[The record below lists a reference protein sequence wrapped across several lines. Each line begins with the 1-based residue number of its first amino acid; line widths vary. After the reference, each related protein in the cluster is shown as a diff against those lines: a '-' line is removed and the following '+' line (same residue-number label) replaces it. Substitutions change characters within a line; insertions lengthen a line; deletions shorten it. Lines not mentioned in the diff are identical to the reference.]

1 LAATGR
7 ARIEEVPG
15 EHRLLSLPRFGMSGR
30 FAKAIAIC
38 DPMPLAGV
46 KRPAD
51 WNGVG
56 GANHVPAA

>member
-1 LAATGR
+1 
-7 ARIEEVPG
+7 
-15 EHRLLSLPRFGMSGR
+15 MSGR